1 MMSESKKKPPRAG
14 RVQVRVPGNL
24 EPTYANFALITNSP
38 SEIIVDLAQIMPQ
51 IRHPV
56 VKARVVMT
64 PMNAKLFQRALS
76 EHISRFENQFGEIN
90 IPEGTTLADQLFR
103 SSPNAD
109 DPEGE
114 K

>member
-1 MMSESKKKPPRAG
+1 M
-14 RVQVRVPGNL
+14 QVRVPGNL

-51 IRHPV
+51 IRHAV
-56 VKARVVMT
+56 VKSRVVMT

-76 EHISRFENQFGEIN
+76 EHISRFESQFGEIN

-109 DPEGE
+109 DPESE